1 MIPKKMNSLP
11 FQVDQ
16 NMNDIKDL
24 KAQTNQNIEDIT
36 NLKQTVGDVSALANN
51 LNTDVTN
58 LKQTVGDVS
67 VLVNN
72 LNTDVTNLKQTVED
86 VSVLANNLNTDVAN
100 LYVEISKI
108 TPLKFTNIT
117 VSTWVS
123 DTTYTNYSYKANIT
137 LTGVTSSMV
146 AEVIFN
152 VTESESGNYA
162 PVCETFDGGVY
173 IYSKVNT
180 AITIPTV
187 LVVK

>member
-24 KAQTNQNIEDIT
+24 KAQTNQNIEDI
-36 NLKQTVGDVSALANN
+36 
-51 LNTDVTN
+51 
-58 LKQTVGDVS
+58 
-67 VLVNN
+67 
-72 LNTDVTNLKQTVED
+72 TNLKQTVED

-180 AITIPTV
+180 VITIPTV